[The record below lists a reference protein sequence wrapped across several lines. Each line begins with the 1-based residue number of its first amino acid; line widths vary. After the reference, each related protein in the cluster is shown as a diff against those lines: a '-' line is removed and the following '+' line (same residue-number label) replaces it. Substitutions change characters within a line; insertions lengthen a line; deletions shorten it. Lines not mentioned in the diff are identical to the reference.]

1 MGGFTLFLEFFTF
14 LLSIASIVLVY
25 MAVDQCRESAF
36 VPIYYFIGMALGAA
50 MILSLAR
57 LGSQLMQGFPLSSTL
72 SQDLFISYIVLFL
85 FGSLWQSYEASL
97 CVPKFLKGQEK

>member
-1 MGGFTLFLEFFTF
+1 MAGFTLFLEFFTF
-14 LLSIASIVLVY
+14 LLSIASLVLVY

-36 VPIYYFIGMALGAA
+36 VPIYYFIGLALSAA
-50 MILSLAR
+50 MLLSLAR
-57 LGSQLMQGFPLSSTL
+57 VGSQLMTGFPLSSRL

-97 CVPKFLKGQEK
+97 CVPKFFNDNEN